1 MKPTRKIATALTLLA
16 LGAGVAVTAH
26 AGAQNAPQDDPFEK
40 LKTYD
45 FQSRGPVEAIRN
57 LIDQS
62 VTDKAATSQIEQ
74 KLDAVLDDPV
84 ATFAGKQ
91 EAARFLWVI
100 GSGRSVPS
108 LAKMLSDDKL
118 ADVARYALERNAD
131 PGAARALRE
140 AVGTTKDK
148 TRIGVINS
156 LGNRAD
162 ADAVNVL
169 KPLVTSTDATVSEA
183 AIMALGKIGTPA
195 AVSTLRALPPDNTQA
210 GRAMIR
216 AAERL
221 ASGGKKADA
230 QKLYEGLAGESRPNV
245 IRAGAVRG
253 LAAMQSP
260 RAAAVSLSAL
270 QSSDTYLQQVGAQV
284 LGQLNNSAATTQAEA
299 AWPTL
304 PPAAQT
310 VLLTAWADRNETSAS
325 SLALQ
330 ATASAD
336 PAVRQAGLY
345 ASGRIG
351 GVKAVPRLADVV
363 VHGQGGDRNSAR
375 EALAGMS
382 GADVDTAI
390 LQLAQNGQP
399 DVRGAMLNI
408 LADRPTPITRA
419 ALLTAAK
426 GGDSRAAV
434 QSLRA
439 LSRVGGANEYP
450 QLVTLAATTSND
462 DVRDAARD
470 AVVSVS
476 QRMGNS
482 DQAANPVFAAY
493 AGASPQGKSALLP
506 VLANLGTD
514 RALTELTNAT
524 KSGDAGIKQSAVTAL
539 AETWTDTR
547 PLPALLNIASNDSD
561 KSLRVQALRGYLR
574 LVQQDERMGNTEKV
588 NRVSQA
594 LQAAQRPEEK
604 RQALNVL
611 RDIRVSQAV
620 ELSAKYLDDP
630 DVFSD
635 AANTVIYLAGAQRRN
650 NRDLPAVKG
659 QATTA
664 ALTKVIETTK
674 DDNQKAQAQSLR

>member
-1 MKPTRKIATALTLLA
+1 MKPTRRIATALTLLA
-16 LGAGVAVTAH
+16 LGAGAAVSASS
-26 AGAQNAPQDDPFEK
+26 GAQNAPQDDPFEK

-62 VTDKAATSQIEQ
+62 VADKTATSQIEQ
-74 KLDAVLDDPV
+74 KLDAVLDDPA

-100 GSGRSVPS
+100 GSGKSVPS
-108 LAKMLSDDKL
+108 LAKMLADDKL

-131 PGAARALRE
+131 PGAAKALRE
-140 AVGTTKDK
+140 AVTTTKDK

-162 ADAVNVL
+162 ADAVPVL
-169 KPLVTSTDATVSEA
+169 KPLVTSTDTSVSEA

-195 AVSTLRALPPDNTQA
+195 AVTTLRALPPDNTQA

-221 ASGGKKADA
+221 AASGKKADA

-260 RAAAVSLSAL
+260 RALAVSLSAL
-270 QSSDTYLQQVGAQV
+270 KSSDTYLQQVGAQV
-284 LGQLNNSAATTQAEA
+284 LGQLNTPGATAQAEA

-304 PPAAQT
+304 PSASQT
-310 VLLTAWADRNETSAS
+310 VLLTAWADRNETSAG

-330 ATASAD
+330 ATESAD

-363 VHGQGGDRNSAR
+363 AHGQGGDRNSAR
-375 EALAGMS
+375 QALAGMS
-382 GADVDTAI
+382 GVDIDNAI
-390 LQLAQNGQP
+390 LQLAQTGQP
-399 DVRGAMLNI
+399 DVRGAMLTL
-408 LADRPTPITRA
+408 LADRPTPTTRA

-426 GGDSRAAV
+426 GSDARASV
-434 QSLRA
+434 QALRA
-439 LSRVGGANEYP
+439 LARIGSATEYP
-450 QLVTLAATTSND
+450 QLVTLAVSTSND

-470 AVVSVS
+470 ALVSVS
-476 QRMGNS
+476 GRMGS
-482 DQAANPVFAAY
+482 ADQAAEPVLAAY
-493 AGASPQGKSALLP
+493 AGASPQGKSVLLP
-506 VLANLGTD
+506 VLANIGTD
-514 RALTELTNAT
+514 RALAELTNAT
-524 KSGDAGIKQSAVTAL
+524 KSGDTTVKQAAVTAL
-539 AETWTDTR
+539 AETWNDTR
-547 PLPALLNIASNDSD
+547 PLPALLTIASNDSD
-561 KSLRVQALRGYLR
+561 KSLRVQAVRGYLR
-574 LVQQDERMGNTEKV
+574 LVQQDERMGGEEKV
-588 NRVSQA
+588 NRVAQA

-604 RQALNVL
+604 KQALNVL
-611 RDIRVSQAV
+611 REARVPQAV

-630 DVFSD
+630 DLFTD
-635 AANTVIYLAGAQRRN
+635 AANTVIYLAGPQRRN

-664 ALTKVIETTK
+664 ALTKVIDMTK
-674 DDNQKAQAQSLR
+674 DDNQRSQAQKLR

>member
-1 MKPTRKIATALTLLA
+1 MKPTRRIATALTLLA
-16 LGAGVAVTAH
+16 LGAGAAVATRATA
-26 AGAQNAPQDDPFEK
+26 QTAPQDDPFEK

-62 VTDKAATSQIEQ
+62 VTDKTATSHIEQ
-74 KLDAVLDDPV
+74 KLDAVLDDPA

-108 LAKMLSDDKL
+108 LAKMLTDDKL

-131 PGAARALRE
+131 PGAAKALRE
-140 AVGTTKDK
+140 AVTTTKDK
-148 TRIGVINS
+148 TRLGVINS
-156 LGNRAD
+156 LGNRGD
-162 ADAVNVL
+162 ADAVPVL
-169 KPLVTSTDATVSEA
+169 KPLVTSSDATVSEA

-221 ASGGKKADA
+221 AASGKKGDA

-260 RAAAVSLSAL
+260 RAVAVSLAAL
-270 QSSDTYLQQVGAQV
+270 KSSDTYLQQVAAQV
-284 LGQLNNSAATTQAEA
+284 LGQLNTPGATAEAEA

-310 VLLTAWADRNETSAS
+310 VLLTAWADRNETSAG

-330 ATASAD
+330 ATESAD
-336 PAVRQAGLY
+336 PAVRQAGIY
-345 ASGRIG
+345 AGGRIG
-351 GVKAVPRLADVV
+351 GASAVPRLADIV
-363 VHGQGGDRNSAR
+363 VHGQGGDRSSAR

-399 DVRGAMLNI
+399 DARGAMLNI
-408 LADRPTPITRA
+408 LADRPTPTTRA

-426 GGDSRAAV
+426 GADSRVAV

-439 LSRVGGANEYP
+439 LARIGSAAEYP
-450 QLVTLAATTSND
+450 DLIQLTVTTSND
-462 DVRDAARD
+462 DARDAARD
-470 AVVSVS
+470 AVISVS
-476 QRMGNS
+476 SRVGNGE
-482 DQAANPVFAAY
+482 QAAAPVLTAY
-493 AGASPQGKSALLP
+493 ASASPQGKSALLP
-506 VLANLGTD
+506 VLANIGTD
-514 RALTELTNAT
+514 RALTELTTAT
-524 KSGDAGIKQSAVTAL
+524 KSGDAGVKQSAVTAL
-539 AETWTDTR
+539 AETWADTR
-547 PLPALLNIASNDSD
+547 PLPTLLNIASTDSD

-574 LVQQDERMGNTEKV
+574 LVQQDERMGGEERV
-588 NRVSQA
+588 NRVGQA

-611 RDIRVSQAV
+611 RDARVSQAV

-630 DVFSD
+630 EVFSD
-635 AANTVIYLAGAQRRN
+635 AANTVIYLAGPQRRN

-659 QATTA
+659 QATIA

-674 DDNQKAQAQSLR
+674 DDKQKAQAQSLR